1 MNAPWGFATV
11 WSVIK
16 RWLDPVT
23 VDKISIL
30 GANYQPELL
39 AQIPAENLPVQFGGM
54 CRCPGGCELS
64 DAGPWQDPQFLSPKQ
79 REKMEQIREAHDR
92 KGHTT
97 AVAAPTEKVEKE
109 GEEEGTEAPAL
120 GAA

>member
-1 MNAPWGFATV
+1 M
-11 WSVIK
+11 
-16 RWLDPVT
+16 T
-23 VDKISIL
+23 VDKIAIL
-30 GANYQPELL
+30 GANYQSELL
-39 AQIPAENLPVQFGGM
+39 AQIPAENLPVQFGGK